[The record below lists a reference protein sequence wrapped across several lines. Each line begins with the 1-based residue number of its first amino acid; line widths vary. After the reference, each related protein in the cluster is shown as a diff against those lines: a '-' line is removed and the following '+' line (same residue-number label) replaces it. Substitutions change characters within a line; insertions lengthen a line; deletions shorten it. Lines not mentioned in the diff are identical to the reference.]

1 MLATTQQSMK
11 KLLLIIALT
20 AVSSLRADP
29 PKLVVSIVVD
39 QLRYD
44 YLERFDKHFA
54 KGGFRLFKQQ
64 GAFLSRAFYDYCPTY
79 TAPGHATI
87 LSGAPP
93 AEHGIIGND
102 WFNKRTRR
110 SMYCVED
117 PSVEGVGTKGSGGQ
131 RSPKNFIGSNLAD
144 QMRLH
149 FRSKVVGISMK
160 DRGAILP
167 AGKQPNGA
175 YWLDTK
181 TGHFVTSTYYTEALP
196 KWVKSFNDEDRAG
209 GYVGKTWDR
218 LLPES
223 AYTWGDRTAGEG
235 VLSGEKEPVFPHVV
249 AKSRSAITRT
259 PFANELVIEFAKA
272 ALDAEK
278 LGQGSGPDLLCIS
291 FSANDYAGHS
301 FGPHSQEVQDITVRL
316 DRQLEDFFQFLDQ
329 RIGLGN
335 VLINLTADH
344 GVAPNPE
351 FATAQGMDGDRLNE
365 GQIMIELMSALSKEF
380 GPEKFFLDP
389 RGKGGQ
395 LFFDHAVLAKRNIP
409 LDAFYRFIREWAFD
423 TGKYQHVYTRE
434 QLLDGRAPGHFGQ
447 LVLNGYNAERSAD
460 MILISKPF
468 AIPSKSPTGTT
479 HGSPYA
485 YDTHVPVMFFG
496 PGIKPGRYA
505 DDFKVTDIAPT
516 LAAILRVEVPPG
528 SIGRPLTKLLR

>member
-1 MLATTQQSMK
+1 MK
-11 KLLLIIALT
+11 KLLLLT
-20 AVSSLRADP
+20 ALIAAGSLKAET

-44 YLERFDKHFA
+44 YLERFDKHFS
-54 KGGFRLFKQQ
+54 KGGFHLFTKQ

-93 AEHGIIGND
+93 AQHGIIGND

-117 PSVEGVGTKGSGGQ
+117 DDVEGVGTSGSGGK
-131 RSPKNFIGSNLAD
+131 RSPKNFIGANLAD

-181 TGHFVTSTYYTEALP
+181 TGHFVTSTYYTQDLP
-196 KWVKSFNDEDRAG
+196 KWAKQFNAADRAG
-209 GYVGKTWDR
+209 GYLGKTWDR

-235 VLSGEKEPVFPHVV
+235 NLPGEKEPVFPHVV
-249 AKSRSAITRT
+249 GKSRSNITRT

-272 ALDAEK
+272 ALQAEK
-278 LGQGSGPDLLCIS
+278 LGRGTTPDLLCIS

-301 FGPHSQEVQDITVRL
+301 FGPHSQEVQDITLRL
-316 DRQLEDFFQFLDQ
+316 DRQLEDFFAFLDDK
-329 RIGLGN
+329 IGLGN

-351 FATAQGMDGDRLNE
+351 FATAQGMDGGRINE
-365 GQIMIELMSALSKEF
+365 GTLMVELMSALSKAFE
-380 GPEKFFLDP
+380 PQKFFLNP
-389 RGKGGQ
+389 TLKGGQ
-395 LFFDHAVLAKRNIP
+395 LFYNHHVLREADIDVDDIDH
-409 LDAFYRFIREWAFD
+409 FIREWAFD
-423 TGKYQHVYTRE
+423 TGIFQHVYTRG
-434 QLLDGRAPGHFGQ
+434 QLLDGRAPGHFGK
-447 LVLNGYNAERSAD
+447 LVFNGYNAERSAD
-460 MILISKPF
+460 MILIAKPF
-468 AIPSKSPTGTT
+468 MIPSRSSTGTT

-496 PGIKPGRYA
+496 QGIKPGRYTET
-505 DDFKVTDIAPT
+505 FNITDIAPT

-528 SIGRPLTKLLR
+528 SIGRPLTKLIR